1 MLYLLLDVRA
11 APWLNQGNHLW
22 LIIITCIS
30 LLGLIALFIFKKK
43 KGDKWLELYS
53 LNTKYYGYTTYI
65 FNDYYWSVVD

>member
-43 KGDKWLELYS
+43 KGDK
-53 LNTKYYGYTTYI
+53 
-65 FNDYYWSVVD
+65 